1 MLRIAILD
9 DERHALE
16 LFESVTESFEDVSL
30 CGLFDDADDLLAYLE
45 VNSLDII
52 FLDIEMPGKSGMQLA
67 EELSGICPEISIVF
81 VTAYSEYAVEAF
93 ELSVFDYILKPVSAE
108 RLRKT
113 LNRIG
118 KGKQTI
124 AFTPKRLTIQCF
136 QRFECKIAE
145 KVFPL
150 NHLMKAKELLA
161 FLVSRKGAETSW
173 EQITE
178 ALWPDMNCEKAH
190 NNLYITT
197 YRLRKW
203 LSENNLSQIFESS
216 RNSYRIVPSEF
227 SCDLFDL
234 ENAMKEGDKR
244 RISVLYQGEFLE
256 EDGYEW
262 AYPIQAEWARKLNLL
277 AGQE

>member
-1 MLRIAILD
+1 MLRIAVLD

-16 LFESVTESFEDVSL
+16 LFESVAESFEDISH
-30 CGLFDDADDLLAYLE
+30 CGLFNDADDLLAYLE
-45 VNSLDII
+45 ANSLDVL

-67 EELSGICPEISIVF
+67 EELCEIRPEISIVF

-113 LNRIG
+113 MNRIG
-118 KGKQTI
+118 KDRQSIKPASKRITI
-124 AFTPKRLTIQCF
+124 HCF
-136 QRFECKIAE
+136 QRFECKADE
-145 KVFPL
+145 TVFPL

-161 FLVSRKGAETSW
+161 FLVSRKGAVTSW

-178 ALWPDMNCEKAH
+178 ALWPDMNYEKAH

-203 LSENNLSQIFESS
+203 LSENNLSQIFESG
-216 RNSYRIVPSEF
+216 RNSYRVVPSEF
-227 SCDLFDL
+227 SCDLYDL
-234 ENAMKEGDKR
+234 EKAVKEGDEK
-244 RISVLYQGEFLE
+244 RISLLYNGEFLE

-262 AYPIQAEWARKLNLL
+262 AYPIQAEWAGKLNLL
-277 AGQE
+277 TGQK

>member
-1 MLRIAILD
+1 MLRIAVLD

-16 LFESVTESFEDVSL
+16 LFESVTEGFEELSL

-45 VNSLDII
+45 VNSLDVI
-52 FLDIEMPGKSGMQLA
+52 FLDIEMPGKSGIQLA
-67 EELSGICPEISIVF
+67 EEISEIHPEISIVF

-113 LNRIG
+113 LKRIG
-118 KGKQTI
+118 KDRQAIERTS
-124 AFTPKRLTIQCF
+124 KRVEIHCF
-136 QRFECKIAE
+136 QRFECKADE
-145 KVFPL
+145 TVLPL

-178 ALWPDMNCEKAH
+178 ALWPDMNYEKAH

-203 LSENNLSQIFESS
+203 LSENNLSQIFESG
-216 RNSYRIVPSEF
+216 RNSYRVAPSEF
-227 SCDLFDL
+227 SCDLYDL
-234 ENAMKEGDKR
+234 EKALKQGDQK
-244 RISVLYQGEFLE
+244 RISLLYKGEFLE

-262 AYPIQAEWARKLNLL
+262 AYPIQAEWARKLILL